1 MTRLQTVPV
10 KMTVYLTLF
19 VPFPVSMGNLAQL
32 AKQLTR
38 LTSQPAEGA
47 GSGTQTPAEGVSARR
62 LTASGTGT
70 TQVSLGSNPGEDGGF
85 GLAGH

>member
-1 MTRLQTVPV
+1 MTL
-10 KMTVYLTLF
+10 YLTHI
-19 VPFPVSMGNLAQL
+19 VSFPVSMGNLAQL

-47 GSGTQTPAEGVSARR
+47 GSGTQTPAEGVSSARR

-70 TQVSLGSNPGEDGGF
+70 TQVSLGSNPGEDGVF
-85 GLAGH
+85 ALAGRWIVFW